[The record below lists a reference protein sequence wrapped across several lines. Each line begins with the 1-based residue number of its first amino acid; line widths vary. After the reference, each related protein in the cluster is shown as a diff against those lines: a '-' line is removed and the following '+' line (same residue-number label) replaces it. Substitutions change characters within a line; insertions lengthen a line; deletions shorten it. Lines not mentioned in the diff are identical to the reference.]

1 MIKIVIKIFAVF
13 AIGIAGGI
21 FSSQII
27 LPRLLEQSIFGLSS
41 EYLAKITSGPVY
53 LTEKK
58 EIVVQENT
66 ALQDSIEKVKN
77 SIIAVRTKTKS
88 GKIIYGSG
96 LILTTDGLA
105 VTLSSVLPRG
115 EEFAFFINGK
125 AQNYQILKRDDNKN
139 LVLIKIG
146 QANLEACGFA
156 DFNELKIG
164 QRVFLLGSV
173 FEENDILQ
181 EANQGIVKFFTED
194 YIKTNIFEDSGL
206 AGSALFDIEG
216 KLLGLN
222 YIVKDGSI
230 NSVPVTIIREFA
242 GF

>member
-1 MIKIVIKIFAVF
+1 MIKRIIKIIAIF

-27 LPRLLEQSIFGLSS
+27 LPRFLEQSFLGLSP
-41 EYLAKITSGPVY
+41 EYLAKIASGPVY

-105 VTLSSVLPRG
+105 VTLSSIIPHG
-115 EEFAFFINGK
+115 EEFTFFIDGK
-125 AQNYQILKRDDNKN
+125 AQSYQILKRDDNKN

-146 QANLEACGFA
+146 QGNLKSCGFA
-156 DFNELKIG
+156 DFKELKIG

-173 FEENDILQ
+173 FEGNDILQ
-181 EANQGIVKFFTED
+181 EANQGIVKLFTKD
-194 YIKTNIFEDSGL
+194 YIKTSIFENNNL
-206 AGSALFDIEG
+206 AGSALFNIGGE
-216 KLLGLN
+216 LLGLN
-222 YIVKDGSI
+222 NVNEDGSV
-230 NSVPVTIIREFA
+230 NSIPVTVIREFA